1 MSLTDRIAT
10 GVRASLGGNLI
21 NSVANGLLM
30 VVLARYLLTPAEF
43 GLLHYA
49 LSIIGVV
56 AIFGTLGVPSAA
68 ARYVTEFAE
77 TAPGQVR
84 HVIRFSVAVVLTLSV
99 GISAVLAVGS
109 PHVAS
114 FLDEPGLAPLLVLG
128 AGYVVCNTLRISF
141 GRLFQA
147 VNRVDWSGRLTAI
160 SGIARFTGAVALVLA
175 GFGAAGAL
183 GGYVVG
189 FAVTALVGG
198 VVFYRLSYTSFPSA
212 AEARDGLRRR
222 ILEYSVPLTA
232 TRGANVLDKR
242 IDTVLV
248 GLFLGPAAVGYYTI
262 AKQVSE
268 FGSIP
273 AKSLGYTISPT
284 VGEQRAKDD
293 RNRARRVYETSLRYV
308 LLLYVPGMVGLILV
322 AGPIVAHVFGP
333 EYDGAAPVLQVMAG
347 FMFVNAINKVTSDGL
362 DFLGRARERA
372 MVKTATAVAN
382 FLLNLVLIPRIGV
395 VGAAVAT
402 VITYTVYTVA
412 NVYVIHT
419 ELALNVGSIA
429 RLLVAVAGIAA
440 VMGGVVQL
448 LVPMVSGVVSL
459 VLVVGVG
466 VAVWGVLATLGG
478 LLDLKRIRAVL
489 A

>member
-10 GVRASLGGNLI
+10 GVKASLGGNLV
-21 NSVANGLLM
+21 NSLANGLLM
-30 VVLARYLLTPAEF
+30 VVLARYLLTPSEF

-56 AIFGTLGVPSAA
+56 AILGTLGVPSSA
-68 ARYVTEFAE
+68 ARYVTELAE
-77 TAPGQVR
+77 TTPGQVR
-84 HVIRFSVAVVLTLSV
+84 HVVRFSLGIVVLLSLIV
-99 GISAVLAVGS
+99 GAAIAVGS
-109 PHVAS
+109 PIIADR
-114 FLDEPGLAPLLVLG
+114 LDEPGLAPLLVLG
-128 AGYVVCNTLRISF
+128 AGYVVCNTLRTSF
-141 GRLFQA
+141 GRLFQS
-147 VNRVDWSGRLTAI
+147 VNRVAWSGRLTAI
-160 SGIARFTGAVALVLA
+160 SGITRLTAAIGLVLA

-198 VVFYRLSYTSFPSA
+198 VVFYRGSYSSFPRTTEMA
-212 AEARDGLRRR
+212 DGLRRR

-248 GLFLGPAAVGYYTI
+248 GIFLTPAAVGFYTI

-273 AKSLGYTISPT
+273 AQSLGYTISPT
-284 VGEQRAKDD
+284 VGEQSARED
-293 RNRARRVYETSLRYV
+293 RSRARRVYEASLRHV

-322 AGPIVAHVFGP
+322 AGPVVAYVFGP

-347 FMFVNAINKVTSDGL
+347 FMLVNAVNKVTSDGL

-372 MVKTATAVAN
+372 IVKTITAVAN

-395 VGAAVAT
+395 VGAAIAT

-412 NVYVIHT
+412 NVYIIHE
-419 ELALNVGSIA
+419 ELELNVASIG
-429 RLLVAVAGIAA
+429 RLLVATTGIAV
-440 VMGGVVQL
+440 VMGAVVRVL
-448 LVPMVSGVVSL
+448 LPMVTGL
-459 VLVVGVG
+459 VTLLLVVGVG
-466 VAVWGVLATLGG
+466 VAVWAALATLGG
-478 LLDLKRIRAVL
+478 LLDVKRIRAVL
-489 A
+489 T